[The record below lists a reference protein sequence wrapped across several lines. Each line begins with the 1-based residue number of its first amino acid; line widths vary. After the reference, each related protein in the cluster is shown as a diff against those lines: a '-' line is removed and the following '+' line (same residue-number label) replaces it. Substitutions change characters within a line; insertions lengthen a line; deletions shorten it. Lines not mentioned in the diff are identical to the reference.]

1 MTTAVPRRRQPAP
14 LDCYEGLERCGDEV
28 DSYEG
33 LQCCHDEVDS
43 YEGLERCRDDAD
55 CRTLL
60 DTLDSVCD
68 QSGTSFS
75 LYTVSYGTIY
85 LMTSKHYIIIIV

>member
-1 MTTAVPRRRQPAP
+1 MTTAAPRRRQPAP
-14 LDCYEGLERCGDEV
+14 LDC
-28 DSYEG
+28 
-33 LQCCHDEVDS
+33 